1 MSLPRYASSG
11 AIGFLARY
19 VWRRILSHSIVL
31 LAVFG
36 LLINKS
42 LSLLERRLLR
52 WRVGLEQNG

>member
-1 MSLPRYASSG
+1 MYAG
-11 AIGFLARY
+11 
-19 VWRRILSHSIVL
+19 IVL